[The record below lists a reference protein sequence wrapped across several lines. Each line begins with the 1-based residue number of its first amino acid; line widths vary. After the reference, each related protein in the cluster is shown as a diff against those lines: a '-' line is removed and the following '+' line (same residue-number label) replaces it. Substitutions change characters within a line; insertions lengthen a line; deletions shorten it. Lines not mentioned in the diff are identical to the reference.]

1 MKKIL
6 FVLILGSLVLPNLA
20 QGAISGPVDCCKMR
34 RAVDV
39 DGLPCNANEIAGPTG
54 TVPGSAACPFS
65 GVLCVNAGDK
75 WGVYCTINTMNAA
88 VDWIFVILV
97 TLSIVLTIMGAFQ
110 IMMSA
115 GEPAK
120 VEGGRNYIMYAALG
134 LLVGFIARAIPSI
147 VKAVMGY

>member
-6 FVLILGSLVLPNLA
+6 FVLLFASLVVPSLA
-20 QGAISGPVDCCKMR
+20 SAISGPQDCCKLR
-34 RAVDV
+34 RATEV
-39 DGLPCNANEIAGPTG
+39 DGVNCAADTIVGPSVGATCDLG
-54 TVPGSAACPFS
+54 AVSCAQS
-65 GVLCVNAGDK
+65 K
-75 WGVYCTINTMNAA
+75 WGIYCTINTLNAA

-97 TLSIVLTIMGAFQ
+97 TLSIVLTIMGAFN

-120 VEGGRNYIMYAALG
+120 VESGRNYIMYAALG
-134 LLVGFIARAIPSI
+134 LIVAFIARAIPSI